1 MITSFKPLH
10 EAAARVASSSYI
22 ERSGIY
28 TVTIAQAHVSQSQ
41 GGATCVNLDLKTDIG
56 ELCFVQMWVLG
67 KDGGRLFSH
76 DIFDA
81 LLVVLGVPEA
91 QVKQAKVFDRFT
103 NDWVDGYRIP
113 AIEKK
118 KLGVVLQKVTD
129 YVRTKKNGDPRI
141 SMELLTP
148 FDLSTRKIAK
158 EILTDAPASRIDQ
171 IEDKGVKDKTIY
183 PKEDAQPQTAQQPAA
198 LLSPKPETAD
208 DGWGDVPF

>member
-1 MITSFKPLH
+1 MITSFTPLH
-10 EAAARVASSSYI
+10 EAAARVASSAYI

-28 TVTIAQAHVSQSQ
+28 SVTIAQAHVSQSQ
-41 GGATCVNLDLKTDIG
+41 GGATSVNLDLKSDLG
-56 ELCFVQMWVLG
+56 ELCFIRMWVLG

-91 QVKQAKVFDRFT
+91 KVVQGKVFDRFS
-103 NDWVDGYRIP
+103 NGWVEGYRIP

-118 KLGVVLQKVTD
+118 KVGVVLQKVID
-129 YVRTKKNGDPRI
+129 FARPKDNGDARI

-148 FDLSTRKIAK
+148 FDLQTRKIAK

-171 IEDKGVKDKTIY
+171 IEDKGVKDKTLY
-183 PKEDAQPQTAQQPAA
+183 PKEGSQQPAQQPAA
-198 LLSPKPETAD
+198 LLSPKPQTAD